1 MKHKSLTKAH
11 LAESAGGV
19 ESRWSDGIDGV
30 DDTAAKGQIES
41 AGCR

>member
-1 MKHKSLTKAH
+1 MKHKSLTKAD

-19 ESRWSDGIDGV
+19 DGAMASMASMI
-30 DDTAAKGQIES
+30 TAAKGQIES